1 MLLRLEHAVLVLV
14 RLVLVRVRLVHTVLV
29 LVIVHTVLVLVF
41 VLVRL
46 VHTATVC
53 IVHKRVPPRAIL
65 SGPFLDSSGISN
77 FTFNTSEHL

>member
-14 RLVLVRVRLVHTVLV
+14 RLVL
-29 LVIVHTVLVLVF
+29 

-65 SGPFLDSSGISN
+65 SGPFLDSSGSSN

>member
-14 RLVLVRVRLVHTVLV
+14 RLVHTVLV
-29 LVIVHTVLVLVF
+29 LLRLVHTVLVLVF

-65 SGPFLDSSGISN
+65 SGPFLDSSGSSN